1 MMKKR
6 LSIILLLFASV
17 AAATAQSAK
26 AVSIAD
32 SLTAVAL
39 FGDNGWGGTPTMWTL
54 QMKLDSV
61 ASNDD
66 LVALARSH
74 PNAAA
79 RAVAFRI
86 LVTRRDSRYRDILYS
101 SLHDTARFREQSFD
115 VISRNNV
122 ANSMVEMM
130 IDHPGFMSYR
140 DSLRYDSLFRAEPQ
154 LKEMAPHL
162 YEAFLNMP
170 KQSDFDRL
178 FTPQDRLTL
187 DSILFFTPNL
197 NHIAHRT
204 DILDSLPLDER
215 HYRRLHEMYYDEG
228 FAPALQHLCRYR
240 RETDKAA
247 VIECLLEYS
256 KGLNERHVKEG
267 PEGRTIQGLW
277 AVALWPDHDF
287 LPALRE
293 VRDYEVR
300 RTHYDYARIR
310 FFYLALMAYD
320 DDLSYGFIDET
331 LRMTGSDPSTRKYH
345 LEYFREA
352 YEKHPNPRY
361 QDLLDKYSRID

>member
-1 MMKKR
+1 MMKKT
-6 LSIILLLFASV
+6 LTIVLMLFALV
-17 AAATAQSAK
+17 AATAQSTQ
-26 AVSIAD
+26 AVAIAD
-32 SLTAVAL
+32 SLTRVSL
-39 FGDNGWGGTPTMWTL
+39 FSDNGWGGTPKEWKL
-54 QMKLDSV
+54 QVQLDSV

-66 LVALARSH
+66 LVALARNH

-79 RAVAFRI
+79 RAIAFRI
-86 LVTRRDSRYRDILYS
+86 LVTRGDSRYRDILYS
-101 SLHDTARFREQSFD
+101 SLHDTAHFSERSFD
-115 VISRNNV
+115 IIAYNNV

-130 IDHPGFMSYR
+130 IDHPGFMSQR

-154 LKEMAPHL
+154 LMEIAPHL
-162 YEAFLNMP
+162 YKTFLEMP
-170 KQSDFDRL
+170 KQSDFDRI
-178 FTPQDRLTL
+178 FSPQDSATL

-197 NHIAHRT
+197 NHIAHRSH
-204 DILDSLPLDER
+204 ILDNQPLDER

-345 LEYFREA
+345 LKYFREA